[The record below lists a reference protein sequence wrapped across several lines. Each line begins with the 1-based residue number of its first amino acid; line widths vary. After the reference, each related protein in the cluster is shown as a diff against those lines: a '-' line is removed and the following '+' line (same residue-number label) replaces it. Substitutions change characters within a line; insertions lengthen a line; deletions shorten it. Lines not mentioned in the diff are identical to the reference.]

1 MMTYTDLNEGL
12 DELIARYK
20 QIMAENIVLKERTMQ
35 LSVKN
40 QQAEVHIKQ
49 IISRLKLIENQ
60 K

>member
-1 MMTYTDLNEGL
+1 MQVSDLNEAL

-20 QIMAENIVLKERTMQ
+20 QILAENIVLKERTNN

-40 QQAEVHIKQ
+40 QQAEIHIKQ